1 MPLDE
6 MYLVCS
12 REPVGSNSGL
22 IDDSRVGS
30 SCQIQPIS
38 IYPYISAFNN
48 LLLLSS
54 LLLFVLFKFA
64 SVNCISSIGL
74 GRVVNFP
81 AAGGENMF
89 VSIKPSSFNN
99 LSWMTLVFFDSTIQR
114 PQSNVFVYVKVEQR
128 TRLASCTRGNE
139 VVK

>member
-81 AAGGENMF
+81 AAGL
-89 VSIKPSSFNN
+89 K
-99 LSWMTLVFFDSTIQR
+99 
-114 PQSNVFVYVKVEQR
+114 
-128 TRLASCTRGNE
+128 
-139 VVK
+139 